1 MTPSRPRDTL
11 NAMAI
16 VPIANGL
23 FPPEP
28 ALGLLRRLGEA
39 AANAG
44 ASLWLV
50 GGPVRD
56 AFLSWPIRDLDLAS
70 ETPADDLG
78 PLLAEELG
86 GSCGARSAF
95 GTVKIRADGKTVDLA
110 TTRAERYAKPGA
122 LPSVTWAGLEADLAR
137 RDFSVNAMA
146 ASLRPDRFAELLD
159 TRNGEADLAAGVI
172 RALHPKSFVDDPTR
186 CFRAARY
193 AARLGFDVEPATRRW
208 MRSGLPHLQDVSPA
222 RIRREIERILA
233 ERYAPRA
240 LAAAI
245 KLGALPAIEPTSDA
259 PAVRKVLER
268 ASQLGAGRLAALAAL
283 AYALPDGRAEAFS
296 ERISATKPQRE
307 VIKWAVRLREAE
319 PRLRRTLRPSETDAI
334 VGRAPDDAIEGAC
347 AAASSPVARRNLIEY
362 LFESDNDDLL
372 DGDELMALGVPPGPE
387 VGEMAEALRRA
398 VLDDVVRT
406 PAGAKRF
413 VENRLVAKRHGL
425 L

>member
-1 MTPSRPRDTL
+1 MTV
-11 NAMAI
+11 

-28 ALGLLRRLGEA
+28 ALGLLHRLGEA

-70 ETPADDLG
+70 ETPAADLG
-78 PLLAEELG
+78 PLLAAELG
-86 GSCGARSAF
+86 GTCGSPTAF
-95 GTVKIRADGKTVDLA
+95 GTVKIRLGGKTIDLA

-122 LPSVTWAGLEADLAR
+122 LPAVTWAGVEADMAR
-137 RDFSVNAMA
+137 RDFSINAMA

-159 TRNGEADLAAGVI
+159 AHGGEADLQAGVI
-172 RALHPKSFVDDPTR
+172 RALHSKSFVDDPTR

-208 MRSGLPHLQDVSPA
+208 MRSGLPHLQDVSGA

-233 ERYAPRA
+233 ERRAPRV

-245 KLGALPAIEPTSDA
+245 KLGALPAVEPASAA
-259 PAVRKVLER
+259 PAVRKALVRAER
-268 ASQLGAGRLAALAAL
+268 LGAGRLAALAAF
-283 AYALPDGRAEAFS
+283 AYALPDDRADAFR
-296 ERISATKPQRE
+296 ERVSATKPQRE
-307 VIKWAVRLREAE
+307 VIQWAVRLREAE
-319 PRLRRTLRPSETDAI
+319 PLLRRALRPSETDAI

-347 AAASSPVARRNLIEY
+347 AAAASPVARRNLVEY
-362 LFESDNDDLL
+362 LFESDHDDLL
-372 DGDELMALGVPPGPE
+372 DGDELMALGVPPGPA
-387 VGEMAEALRRA
+387 VGEFAEALRRA
-398 VLDDVVRT
+398 VLDGVVRT

-413 VENRLVAKRHGL
+413 VESMLVAKCRGL